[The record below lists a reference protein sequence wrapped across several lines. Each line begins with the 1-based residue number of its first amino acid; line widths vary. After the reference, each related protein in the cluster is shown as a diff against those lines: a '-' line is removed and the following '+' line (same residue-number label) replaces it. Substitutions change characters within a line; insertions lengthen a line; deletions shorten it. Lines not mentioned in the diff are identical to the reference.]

1 VNGTELTDL
10 LLERCSFPPPGS
22 AVVCAVSGGA
32 DSLALLVLAVSA
44 RCEVTAVHVD
54 HGLREGSR
62 AEADLVQAAADRFG
76 AAFESRVVHVG
87 SGPNLEAR
95 ARAARRSVLPADALT
110 GHTADDQAETVL
122 LNLLRGA
129 ALDGLAGMRPGT
141 KPLLRLRRAET
152 HALCATL
159 GLVVVRDPSNC
170 DPAIR
175 RNRVRHELLTV
186 LDDIGA
192 RDVVP
197 VLARQAALLADD
209 ADLLDALAAGLD
221 PTDGR
226 GLAAAP
232 APLARRAVRTWLRAT
247 ADQESHPPDAATV
260 ERVLA
265 VARGDA
271 VACDVGGGRRER
283 RSQNRLRLEVG
294 SAP

>member
-1 VNGTELTDL
+1 MLA
-10 LLERCSFPPPGS
+10 RCRFPAPGS
-22 AVVCAVSGGA
+22 EVTLAVSGGA
-32 DSLALLVLAVSA
+32 DSLALLLLAA
-44 RCEVTAVHVD
+44 RAELHGTAVHVD
-54 HGLREGSR
+54 HGLREGSGS
-62 AEADLVQAAADRFG
+62 EAAVVQAAAERFG

-87 SGPNLEAR
+87 PGPNLEAR
-95 ARAARRSVLPADALT
+95 ARTARRSVLPADALT

-129 ALDGLAGMRPGT
+129 ALDGLAGMRAVT
-141 KPLLRLRRAET
+141 KPLLRVRRAET
-152 HALCATL
+152 QLLCATL
-159 GLVVVRDPSNC
+159 GLAVVHDPSNC

-175 RNRVRHELLTV
+175 RNRVRHELLPM

-197 VLARQAALLADD
+197 VLARQAALLAED
-209 ADLLDALAAGLD
+209 ADLLDALASGLD

-226 GLAAAP
+226 ALAAAP

-247 ADQESHPPDAATV
+247 ADDETHPPDAATV

-271 VACDVGGGRRER
+271 VACDVGGGRRVL